1 MAVLLLVVVL
11 LSLPSCLF
19 CVEIILGAYR
29 NSRQETPKHGKG
41 EATRTTIIIPAHN
54 EEAVIE
60 DTLSTLTASLTADE
74 KVVVVADNCTDS
86 TATIAKRF
94 GCQILER
101 FDTEN
106 RGKGFA
112 LSYGLKHLERDPP
125 DVVIILDADCQVEPD
140 AISVLANE
148 IRNTGHPVQ
157 GAYLLRLPDGADPKF
172 KISEFAIYIKNYIR
186 PLGLSKIGG
195 SVPITGS
202 GFGAPFSLLKDVD
215 LASGEIVEDMKLGN
229 DLALMGFRT
238 LFCRDARVNS
248 ELPIDNKVA
257 QGQRKRWEHGHISI
271 LTRYVPKLSLSA
283 LRKLSPS
290 LLFTAID
297 LAILP
302 LTFLMTV
309 NCLMIAALLVVA
321 VLTNY
326 WLAFAYL
333 LLVQALILLGLIYA
347 NGSACPRLLRLSD
360 LVHIAYFCASKI
372 GVYTSLMTGKR
383 SGWVKT
389 RRDSKS
395 NDNQ

>member
-1 MAVLLLVVVL
+1 M
-11 LSLPSCLF
+11 
-19 CVEIILGAYR
+19 ILGAYR
-29 NSRQETPKHGKG
+29 NSRQEVAKHRKNQMV
-41 EATRTTIIIPAHN
+41 RTTILIPAHN
-54 EEAVIE
+54 EEAVLE
-60 DTLSTLTASLTADE
+60 DTLSTLMASLRAQE

-86 TATIAKRF
+86 TATIARGF
-94 GCQILER
+94 GCTVLER
-101 FDTEN
+101 FDAEN
-106 RGKGFA
+106 RGKGYA
-112 LSYGLKHLERDPP
+112 LSHGLKHLELDPP
-125 DVVIILDADCQVEPD
+125 DIVIVLDADCQVEPD

-148 IRNTGHPVQ
+148 VHSTGHPVQ

-202 GFGAPFSLLKDVD
+202 GFGAPFFLLKDVD

-271 LTRYVPKLSLSA
+271 LARYVPKLGLSGLLKA
-283 LRKLSPS
+283 SPS

-302 LTFLMTV
+302 LTFLV
-309 NCLMIAALLVVA
+309 AANGLMITALLVVA
-321 VLTNY
+321 VLTGY
-326 WLAFAYL
+326 WLPFAYL
-333 LLVQALILLGLIYA
+333 LSVQGLILVGLAYA
-347 NGSACPRLLRLSD
+347 NSSACPRLLRLSD
-360 LVHIAYFCASKI
+360 LVHIVYFGASKV
-372 GVYTSLMTGKR
+372 GVYASLVTGRR

-389 RRDSKS
+389 RRDSKD
-395 NDNQ
+395 NDSE